1 MLCMLLLSGCGVRQ
15 RTIVFK
21 EHLDDTALVLDGT
34 SYPLRRLAFYVA
46 YEEQIIQEQ
55 AIVYDAS
62 EPNSYWNTHMNGR
75 FMRVAAREE
84 AMNQAVHD
92 FIFYDMAQGM
102 EMELDDDEINYA
114 KERSEDFWS
123 DLGEYGQEALGI
135 TQEELTEDLQKM
147 ALSQKCQE
155 VYAAMEDAPETDYD
169 VDGMEYETLLAEH
182 TYKIK
187 NSIWNGVSFGHVTL
201 EQ

>member
-1 MLCMLLLSGCGVRQ
+1 
-15 RTIVFK
+15 
-21 EHLDDTALVLDGT
+21 
-34 SYPLRRLAFYVA
+34 
-46 YEEQIIQEQ
+46 
-55 AIVYDAS
+55 
-62 EPNSYWNTHMNGR
+62 
-75 FMRVAAREE
+75 
-84 AMNQAVHD
+84 
-92 FIFYDMAQGM
+92 
-102 EMELDDDEINYA
+102 
-114 KERSEDFWS
+114 
-123 DLGEYGQEALGI
+123 
-135 TQEELTEDLQKM
+135 M